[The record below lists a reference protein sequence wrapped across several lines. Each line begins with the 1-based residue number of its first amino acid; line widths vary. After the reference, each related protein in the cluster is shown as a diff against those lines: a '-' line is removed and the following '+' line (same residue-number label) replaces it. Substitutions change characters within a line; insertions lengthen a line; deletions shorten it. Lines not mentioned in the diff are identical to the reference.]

1 MGVVAHEVT
10 HMFGVRHCIYYK
22 CMMNGS
28 NHLEE
33 SSSKPMY
40 LCCVCLRKMQSN
52 IKFDIYERYLGL
64 RQFYEEQKDERVQ
77 KALSFVQTAIA
88 KIESNMKL

>member
-1 MGVVAHEVT
+1 
-10 HMFGVRHCIYYK
+10 
-22 CMMNGS
+22 
-28 NHLEE
+28 
-33 SSSKPMY
+33 
-40 LCCVCLRKMQSN
+40 
-52 IKFDIYERYLGL
+52 L